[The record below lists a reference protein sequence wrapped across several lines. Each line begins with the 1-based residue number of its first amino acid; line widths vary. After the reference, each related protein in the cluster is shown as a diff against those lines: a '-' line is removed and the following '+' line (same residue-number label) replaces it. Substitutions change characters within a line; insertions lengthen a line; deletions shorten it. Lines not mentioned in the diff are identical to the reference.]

1 MSNASTVL
9 VVENEPDIME
19 FVRTVLL
26 YNDLNVA
33 SATNG
38 EEALSYLKTNAAPA
52 MILLDFSMPNMDGFE
67 FRARK
72 LKDERLRT
80 TVAYLAGGG
89 YLLLGALLV
98 WCWIAAFARFREHA
112 AAAQQPPPGNRPA
125 QTATS
130 DAAPVP

>member
-1 MSNASTVL
+1 LPEGTKKIVMSTASTVL

-67 FRARK
+67 FRARQ

-80 TVAYLAGGG
+80 IPVVYMTALEGIPEQRDRSDRVVCLKKPFTDDE
-89 YLLLGALLV
+89 LLNVVKRVVG
-98 WCWIAAFARFREHA
+98 
-112 AAAQQPPPGNRPA
+112 
-125 QTATS
+125 
-130 DAAPVP
+130 